1 MALSRNF
8 SKFEDLLRSYPASK
22 IVNYQKDYTLKASM
36 LGRVTSERLI
46 EQEKAIDKLSK
57 ESKKLKR
64 NFDPAQAAN
73 LDLEKKV
80 AQLAE
85 ALKQCQD
92 DKKIADDGKRVAEEE
107 LEQSK
112 KDLEKLQKTH
122 DDDLRLIEN
131 LRKDQDKSSKTAKDL
146 RINNV
151 DLAKTLSHKERKIH
165 DLEKAPADRDET
177 LRKRFQTF
185 ITN

>member
-1 MALSRNF
+1 MALSF
-8 SKFEDLLRSYPASK
+8 YFAEFEDLLRPYPAPK
-22 IVNYQKDYTLKASM
+22 IVNYQKDYALKASM
-36 LGRVTSERLI
+36 LGRVASKHLI
-46 EQEKAIDKLSK
+46 EQEKATDKLSK

-64 NFDPAQAAN
+64 NFDLTQAAN

-80 AQLAE
+80 AELAE

-92 DKKIADDGKRVAEEE
+92 DKKIADDGKRFAEEA

-131 LRKDQDKSSKTAKDL
+131 LRKDHDKSS
-146 RINNV
+146 
-151 DLAKTLSHKERKIH
+151 
-165 DLEKAPADRDET
+165 
-177 LRKRFQTF
+177 
-185 ITN
+185 